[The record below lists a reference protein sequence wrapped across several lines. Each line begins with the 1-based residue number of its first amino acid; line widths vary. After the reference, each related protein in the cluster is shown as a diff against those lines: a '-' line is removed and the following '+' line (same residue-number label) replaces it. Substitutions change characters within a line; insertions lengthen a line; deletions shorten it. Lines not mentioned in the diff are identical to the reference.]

1 MRVLGTEDFSQS
13 CPRALRQPFWAQ
25 LSSGGHPGGLANRV
39 IHLSEEFV
47 GNAFEFR
54 SSSWMEFRS
63 DIRLEDIPQFFQA
76 LGKHLDRVV
85 NIEEILG
92 AVFIHAVF
100 MNEDSLCEKTDGVRD
115 LYFPLRREWISVLS
129 AQLHLPRRNHQ
140 DLDVA
145 EQLRRNTAYFLRCL
159 AVPLAVVFTSY
170 ER

>member
-1 MRVLGTEDFSQS
+1 MRILGTEDFSQS
-13 CPRALRQPFWAQ
+13 YPRALRQPFWAQ

-39 IHLSEEFV
+39 IHFSEQFV
-47 GNAFEFR
+47 GSAFEFR

-85 NIEEILG
+85 NIEEVLG
-92 AVFIHAVF
+92 AVFIHAGF
-100 MNEDSLCEKTDGVRD
+100 MNEDFLCEKTGGVRD

-129 AQLHLPRRNHQ
+129 AQLHLSWRNHQ

-145 EQLRRNTAYFLRCL
+145 KQLSRNTAYSLRCL
-159 AVPLAVVFTSY
+159 ALPPAVIFASY
-170 ER
+170 KR

>member
-39 IHLSEEFV
+39 IHFSEQFV
-47 GNAFEFR
+47 GSAFEFR

-85 NIEEILG
+85 NMKEEILMEG
-92 AVFIHAVF
+92 GMPFFQFCAS
-100 MNEDSLCEKTDGVRD
+100 N
-115 LYFPLRREWISVLS
+115 
-129 AQLHLPRRNHQ
+129 PR
-140 DLDVA
+140 
-145 EQLRRNTAYFLRCL
+145 
-159 AVPLAVVFTSY
+159 
-170 ER
+170 

>member
-39 IHLSEEFV
+39 IHFSEQFV
-47 GNAFEFR
+47 GSAFEFR

-85 NIEEILG
+85 NMKEEILMEG
-92 AVFIHAVF
+92 GMPFFQFCAS
-100 MNEDSLCEKTDGVRD
+100 N
-115 LYFPLRREWISVLS
+115 PRREAGCSLVWDQRVGGFCSPARNECNDDFASHENACRTLCLPKS
-129 AQLHLPRRNHQ
+129 PYALKALHLREAP
-140 DLDVA
+140 
-145 EQLRRNTAYFLRCL
+145 
-159 AVPLAVVFTSY
+159 
-170 ER
+170 